1 MPRCLISKFAIGG
14 DDPRFWIR
22 VQREVIM
29 KVKRLLMA
37 STATLMFLLPWG
49 AAHGFECPKH
59 FAESQVAIDKVAGDM
74 KGDMSKKMR
83 KEDMA
88 LVHALL
94 DDAKSQLA
102 SAKHNHEKPQGR
114 FDHARAIAKADAARG
129 YAVAADIFHFKLMAM

>member
-1 MPRCLISKFAIGG
+1 
-14 DDPRFWIR
+14 
-22 VQREVIM
+22 M
-29 KVKRLLMA
+29 KVKSLLMA

-49 AAHGFECPKH
+49 AAQAFECPKH
-59 FAESQVAIDKVAGDM
+59 FAEAQAVIDKVTGDM

-94 DDAKSQLA
+94 DDAKSRLT
-102 SAKHNHEKPQGR
+102 SAKHNHQKPQGR

-129 YAVAADIFHFKLMAM
+129 YAVAADIFHFQLMAMYRTVAGRPSCRIGRLYLVRIG

>member
-1 MPRCLISKFAIGG
+1 
-14 DDPRFWIR
+14 
-22 VQREVIM
+22 M
-29 KVKRLLMA
+29 KMKRLLMA
-37 STATLMFLLPWG
+37 STATLMILLPWG
-49 AAHGFECPKH
+49 AAQAFECPKH
-59 FAESQVAIDKVAGDM
+59 FAEAQAVIDKVTGDM

-94 DDAKSQLA
+94 DDAKSRLA
-102 SAKHNHEKPQGR
+102 SAKHNHEKPQGP